1 MSNLLELLKPEL
13 ENLINKSKETL
24 GEVKRVALP
33 QAWKILQLT
42 IAEIIQKIEI
52 NGQNLAGKDKKTV
65 ALTLISQFYD
75 KVFLIIDLPFVPS
88 ILEPIIHNSVKSLL
102 MLLVGSTIDALVTTF
117 KNTGVFPSP
126 TTT

>member
-13 ENLINKSKETL
+13 ENLISQSKIAL

-52 NGQNLAGKDKKTV
+52 NGQNLEGKDKKIV
-65 ALTLISQFYD
+65 ALSLISQFYD
-75 KVFLIIDLPFVPS
+75 NVFLVIDIPFVPP
-88 ILEPIIHNSVKSLL
+88 ILEAIIHNSVKNLL
-102 MLLVGSTIDALVTTF
+102 MVLLGATIDALVTTF
-117 KNTGVFPSP
+117 KNTGVFPVNI
-126 TTT
+126 